1 MSNEKNP
8 YYNQSGCADPTAYKA
23 VKAVS
28 KEDAALEGRKN
39 FLIKVLKY
47 IINNAGFEL
56 INRIELRDNSTVRS
70 SGSQL
75 HRTTAL
81 PFLIK
86 IFGLWFWSILF
97 DFKIDKSNFFY
108 L

>member
-39 FLIKVLKY
+39 FSY
-47 IINNAGFEL
+47 QGA
-56 INRIELRDNSTVRS
+56 
-70 SGSQL
+70 
-75 HRTTAL
+75 
-81 PFLIK
+81 K
-86 IFGLWFWSILF
+86 IHHQ
-97 DFKIDKSNFFY
+97 
-108 L
+108 

>member
-39 FLIKVLKY
+39 YLIKVLKY

-56 INRIELRDNSTVRS
+56 INRIELRDNSTGKEFR
-70 SGSQL
+70 
-75 HRTTAL
+75 
-81 PFLIK
+81 
-86 IFGLWFWSILF
+86 
-97 DFKIDKSNFFY
+97 
-108 L
+108 

>member
-1 MSNEKNP
+1 MSEKNP

-47 IINNAGFEL
+47 IINNSGFEL
-56 INRIELRDNSTVRS
+56 INRTGYDDRQGVQIV
-70 SGSQL
+70 L
-75 HRTTAL
+75 HRV
-81 PFLIK
+81 
-86 IFGLWFWSILF
+86 ILCC
-97 DFKIDKSNFFY
+97 
-108 L
+108 